1 VLLGLEEMREAQ
13 VRGTGTGTG
22 TGGGRCRGGGR
33 GGGGGGGRETC
44 RGRGRGRLLVGY
56 WLTANPNNPNPN
68 PKAREAR
75 GPERSAAPGGAGRAD
90 LGPAAS
96 DRAEQARNQRQR
108 VERARTAAAGRGALL
123 TPPASARH
131 RPSCNT
137 PLAPSS
143 PGTADDEG
151 GGATPLPAV
160 TPGARWDGTHWY
172 VGRTRPKSGLSQHA
186 NAAYRV

>member
-1 VLLGLEEMREAQ
+1 M
-13 VRGTGTGTG
+13 
-22 TGGGRCRGGGR
+22 
-33 GGGGGGGRETC
+33 
-44 RGRGRGRLLVGY
+44 VGY
-56 WLTANPNNPNPN
+56 WLTASPNPNPN

-75 GPERSAAPGGAGRAD
+75 GPERSAAPGWAGRAD
-90 LGPAAS
+90 LRPAAS

-108 VERARTAAAGRGALL
+108 VERARAAAAGRGALL
-123 TPPASARH
+123 TPPAAARH

-137 PLAPSS
+137 PSAPSS
-143 PGTADDEG
+143 PGTAAGEG

-172 VGRTRPKSGLSQHA
+172 VGRTRPKSGLSQHS